1 MQKRRSLL
9 QLCIAIRT
17 FSFVNSSH
25 EFDTKS
31 LPPSLVELDLGDSPI
46 RSADVPAL
54 TEVFLQLGMSACSFS
69 AWRGV
74 NMEDIEGA
82 ATHKR
87 AWNRVFDRV
96 TGKCSGRTL
105 VEDDEGPSEDG
116 ESSEEGNDS
125 SVGNDEG
132 PAVDDESG

>member
-1 MQKRRSLL
+1 
-9 QLCIAIRT
+9 
-17 FSFVNSSH
+17 
-25 EFDTKS
+25 
-31 LPPSLVELDLGDSPI
+31 
-46 RSADVPAL
+46 
-54 TEVFLQLGMSACSFS
+54 
-69 AWRGV
+69 
-74 NMEDIEGA
+74 MEDIEGA

-116 ESSEEGNDS
+116 ESSEEENDS

-132 PAVDDESG
+132 PTVDDESG